1 MNKLAVVFS
10 VLHYLNKWWE
20 EPSKFVAYV
29 AISIVLA
36 IIISSFFPRT
46 GSTIFIFLL
55 TLALIPF
62 IFHVATDVKNVKGL
76 MKWWKHALILIIV
89 TMILYSIYAFISPVS
104 SLDQRFETQWE
115 EVEGSGIDTHPYPL
129 VNVFKKVVMNNF
141 GVILKVVLLSFF
153 FGTGGLFLF
162 FYTTSSFSIFI
173 TTFLIA
179 KKEIIFSS
187 KGPIFL
193 AFLGLMYLPHA
204 FLEIVSY
211 IVAGLASVKLLQGIK
226 LKNIEKSLQDSL
238 PLFFKLLLVSII
250 LMLVA
255 AVFEAFIDPW
265 LAGLL
270 SSKEFFFTVPGDPYN
285 LIN

>member
-20 EPSKFVAYV
+20 KPSKFVAYV
-29 AISIVLA
+29 AISTILA
-36 IIISSFFPRT
+36 IIISSLFRRT
-46 GSTIFIFLL
+46 GSIIFIFLL

-62 IFHVATDVKNVKGL
+62 IFYVATNVKSVKGL
-76 MKWWKHALILIIV
+76 MKWWKHALILIII
-89 TMILYSIYAFISPVS
+89 TMIFYSIYAFTSPVPT
-104 SLDQRFETQWE
+104 LDRNFETQWE
-115 EVEGSGIDTHPYPL
+115 EVAGSGIDTHPYPS

-162 FYTTSSFSIFI
+162 FYTASSFSIFI
-173 TTFLIA
+173 ITFLIA

-193 AFLGLMYLPHA
+193 AFLGLMYLPHV
-204 FLEIVSY
+204 FLELTSY
-211 IVAGLASVKLLQGIK
+211 IVAGLASVNLLLGIK
-226 LKNIEKSLQDSL
+226 PKNIEKSLQDSL
-238 PLFFKLLLVSII
+238 PLFFKLLLASII

-270 SSKEFFFTVPGDPYN
+270 SSKEFFFAVPSDPYN

>member
-1 MNKLAVVFS
+1 MAVVFS

-20 EPSKFVAYV
+20 KPSKFVAYV
-29 AISIVLA
+29 AISIILA
-36 IIISSFFPRT
+36 IIISGFFRRT
-46 GSTIFIFLL
+46 GSIIFIFLL
-55 TLALIPF
+55 TLTFIPF
-62 IFHVATDVKNVKGL
+62 IFRVATEVKSIKGL
-76 MKWWKHALILIIV
+76 MKWWKHALILIIL
-89 TMILYSIYAFISPVS
+89 TIILYSIYAFISPVPT
-104 SLDQRFETQWE
+104 LDQSFETQWE
-115 EVEGSGIDTHPYPL
+115 EVEGRGIDMNPYPSA
-129 VNVFKKVVMNNF
+129 NVFKKVIMNNF

-162 FYTTSSFSIFI
+162 FYTASSFSIFI

-193 AFLGLMYLPHA
+193 AFLGLMYLPHI
-204 FLEIVSY
+204 FLELSSY

-226 LKNIEKSLQDSL
+226 PKNIEKSLQDSL

-265 LAGLL
+265 LAGFL
-270 SSKEFFFTVPGDPYN
+270 SNKEFFFKVPGDPYN